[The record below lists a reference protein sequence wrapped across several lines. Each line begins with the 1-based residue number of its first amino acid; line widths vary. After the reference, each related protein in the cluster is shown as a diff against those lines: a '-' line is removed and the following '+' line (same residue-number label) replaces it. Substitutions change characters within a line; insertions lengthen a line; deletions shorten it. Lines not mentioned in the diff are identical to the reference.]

1 MSTRKGT
8 IHVVQRMTPGG
19 IELMVRDL
27 ASQLPGDNRI
37 FSLEGTRKQI
47 LHTWPEMEPY
57 AKQIRGFSKGAGI
70 NPSVLLSLSST
81 FKQLKPHA
89 VITHHVGPLIYGG
102 LAARLAQVPVI
113 AHVEHDVWHY
123 AHPRRRML
131 TQAVC
136 SLVRPRIVGV
146 SMTAADT
153 ISAITGSKDVRVIT
167 NGVDTKKFTPEDKA
181 EVRQRWNIPVNAPV
195 IGAVGRL
202 ELVKG
207 HDVLLD
213 AMIGLP
219 EGVVCVIVGAG
230 SQLDNLKEKAKAL
243 GIEHQVIFVGNVAET
258 SGIYS
263 AFDVLCLPSRAEGL
277 PLTVLEAQSCGVPVV
292 ATDVGSVRDAVCP
305 DIGRVVAPEDPEEL
319 AVTLLDMLREQ
330 ELPSPRAFVAENF
343 SWAKT
348 LSSYAQLVKA

>member
-1 MSTRKGT
+1 MNTRKGT

-37 FSLEGTRKQI
+37 FSLDGTRKQI
-47 LHTWPEMEPY
+47 LNSWPEMEPY
-57 AKQIRGFSKGAGI
+57 AKQIRGFSKKAGI
-70 NPSVLLSLSST
+70 NPGLLISLRST

-89 VITHHVGPLIYGG
+89 VITHHIGPLIYGG

-113 AHVEHDVWHY
+113 AHIEHDVWHY
-123 AHPRRRML
+123 DHPRHKML

-136 SLVRPRIVGV
+136 SLVRPRIAGV

-153 ISAITGSKDVRVIT
+153 IAAITGSKDVRVIA
-167 NGVDTKKFTPEDKA
+167 NGVDTKRFIPEDKV
-181 EVRQRWNIPVNAPV
+181 EVRKRWNIPVNTPV

-219 EGVVCVIVGAG
+219 DGVICVIVGAG
-230 SQLDNLKEKAKAL
+230 SQLGALKEKAKAL
-243 GIEHQVIFVGNVAET
+243 GIEHQVIFVGNVGET

-305 DIGRVVAPEDPEEL
+305 DIGRVVSPEDPEEL
-319 AVTLLDMLREQ
+319 AMALLDMLRDG
-330 ELPSPRAFVAENF
+330 ELTSPRAFVAENF
-343 SWAKT
+343 SWAST
-348 LSSYAQLVKA
+348 LSAYAQLVKA

>member
-1 MSTRKGT
+1 MSKRKGT

-37 FSLEGTRKQI
+37 FSLDGTRKQI
-47 LHTWPEMEPY
+47 LNTWPEMEPY
-57 AKQIRGFSKGAGI
+57 AKQIRGFSKKPGI
-70 NPSVLLSLSST
+70 NPWLLMNLRST

-123 AHPRRRML
+123 AHPRRRLL

-136 SLVRPRIVGV
+136 SLVRPRIAGV

-153 ISAITGSKDVRVIT
+153 MSDITGAKDVRVIT
-167 NGVDTKKFTPEDKA
+167 NGVDTKRFTPEDKE
-181 EVRQRWNIPVNAPV
+181 EVRQRWNIPLNAPV

-219 EGVVCVIVGAG
+219 DGMICVIVGAG
-230 SQLDNLKEKAKAL
+230 SQMDALKKKAIAL
-243 GIEHQVIFVGNVAET
+243 GIEKQVIFVGNIAET

-277 PLTVLEAQSCGVPVV
+277 PLTILEAQSCGVPVV

-305 DIGRVVAPEDPEEL
+305 DIGRVVSPEDPEEL
-319 AVTLLDMLREQ
+319 AVALLDMLRDQ
-330 ELPSPRAFVAENF
+330 ELPSPRAFVTENF
-343 SWAKT
+343 SWTKT

>member
-1 MSTRKGT
+1 MVERRGT
-8 IHVVQRMTPGG
+8 IHVVQRMAPGG

-37 FSLEGTRKQI
+37 FSLEGSRKKI
-47 LHTWPEMEPY
+47 LNSWPEMEPY
-57 AKQIRGFSKGAGI
+57 AKQIRGFSKTAGV
-70 NPSVLLSLSST
+70 NPGLLLSLRST
-81 FKQLKPHA
+81 FKKLKPN
-89 VITHHVGPLIYGG
+89 VVVTHHIGPLIYAG

-123 AHPRRRML
+123 GYPRRRML

-136 SLVRPRIVGV
+136 SIVRPRIVGV

-153 ISAITGSKDVRVIT
+153 ISAITGSKDVRVIN
-167 NGVDTKKFTPEDKA
+167 NGVDTKKFTPEDKI
-181 EVRQRWNIPVNAPV
+181 EVRKRWKIPLKAPV

-213 AMIGLP
+213 AMVGLP
-219 EGVVCVIVGAG
+219 NGVVCVIVGAG
-230 SQLDNLKEKAKAL
+230 SQEKALKEKAKSL
-243 GIEHQVIFVGNVAET
+243 GIEEQVIFVGNVAET
-258 SGIYS
+258 AGIYS

-305 DIGRVVAPEDPEEL
+305 DIGRVVAPEDSEEL
-319 AVTLLDMLREQ
+319 AIALFDILRDRDQ
-330 ELPSPRAFVAENF
+330 ASPRAFVAENF
-343 SWAKT
+343 SWSETLKDYAK
-348 LSSYAQLVKA
+348 LVKA